1 MIAQINKTKPK
12 KIEKSIIDKI
22 ILLIGYILLALFV
35 VAIIVP
41 LVYVV
46 IASFMDP
53 NVLNNQGI
61 SFHSSDWSLEAY
73 QRVLEDNMIWRG
85 FLNSFFYSVAATIIS
100 VFITLLAAY
109 PMSKKE
115 LVGRKFFNLL
125 FVITMFFGGGLIPTF
140 ILMNQLRL
148 VNTVW
153 AILLPGAFNVWNM
166 ILART
171 YYQSVS
177 KELWEAAQIDGA
189 NEIQYFFKILIPL
202 CKPIIA
208 VLALWGFVGMW
219 NSYFDA
225 MIYLNDANLQ
235 PLQLVLRS
243 ILVQNT
249 PQSGMI
255 ADIQSTA
262 EMAKMAEL
270 LKYSTIVVSSIPLLI
285 MYPFFQKYFDK
296 GVMVGSI
303 KG

>member
-1 MIAQINKTKPK
+1 MQTSIKVKRSKT
-12 KIEKSIIDKI
+12 DRV
-22 ILLIGYILLALFV
+22 ILGISYVLLGLFV
-35 VAIIVP
+35 LSIVVP

-46 IASFMDP
+46 LASFMDP
-53 NVLNNQGI
+53 TVLNNQGL
-61 SFHSSDWSLEAY
+61 SFDVKDWTLNAY
-73 QRVLEDNMIWRG
+73 TRVLKNGMIWRG
-85 FLNSFFYSVAATIIS
+85 FLNSFLYSAAFAVIS
-100 VFITLLAAY
+100 VFVTILAAY

-115 LVGRKFFNLL
+115 LVGRNFFNVIFL
-125 FVITMFFGGGLIPTF
+125 ITMFFSGGLIPTF
-140 ILMNQLRL
+140 ILINQLHM

-153 AILLPGAFNVWNM
+153 AILIPGAFNVWNM

-171 YYQSVS
+171 YYLSIP
-177 KELWEAAQIDGA
+177 KELREASALDGA
-189 NEIQYFFKILIPL
+189 NEIQHFFQIMLPV

-208 VLALWGFVGMW
+208 VLLLYQFVGMW

-249 PQSGMI
+249 PQPGMI

-262 EMAKMAEL
+262 EMAKVAEQ
-270 LKYSTIVVSSIPLLI
+270 LKYATIVVSSLPLFA

-296 GVMVGSI
+296 GVMVGSV

>member
-1 MIAQINKTKPK
+1 MQTSIKVKRSKTDRVSLG
-12 KIEKSIIDKI
+12 ISYV
-22 ILLIGYILLALFV
+22 LLGLFV
-35 VAIIVP
+35 LSIVVP

-46 IASFMDP
+46 LASFMDP
-53 NVLNNQGI
+53 TVLNNQGL
-61 SFHSSDWSLEAY
+61 SFDVKDWTLNAY
-73 QRVLEDNMIWRG
+73 TRVLKNGMIWRG
-85 FLNSFFYSVAATIIS
+85 FLNSFLYSAAFAVIS
-100 VFITLLAAY
+100 VFVTILAAY

-115 LVGRKFFNLL
+115 LVGRNFFNVIFL
-125 FVITMFFGGGLIPTF
+125 ITMFFSGGLIPTF
-140 ILMNQLRL
+140 ILINQLHM

-153 AILLPGAFNVWNM
+153 AILIPGAFNVWNM

-171 YYQSVS
+171 YYQSIP
-177 KELWEAAQIDGA
+177 KELREASALDGA
-189 NEIQYFFKILIPL
+189 NEIQHFFQIMLPV

-208 VLALWGFVGMW
+208 VLLLYQFVGMW

-249 PQSGMI
+249 PQPGMI

-262 EMAKMAEL
+262 EMAKVAEQ
-270 LKYSTIVVSSIPLLI
+270 LKYATIVVSSLPLFA

-296 GVMVGSI
+296 GVMVGSV

>member
-1 MIAQINKTKPK
+1 MQTSIKVKRSKT
-12 KIEKSIIDKI
+12 DRV
-22 ILLIGYILLALFV
+22 ILGISYVLLGLFV
-35 VAIIVP
+35 LSIVVP

-46 IASFMDP
+46 LASFMDP
-53 NVLNNQGI
+53 TVLNNQGL
-61 SFHSSDWSLEAY
+61 SFDVKDWTLNAY
-73 QRVLEDNMIWRG
+73 TRVLKNSMIWRG
-85 FLNSFFYSVAATIIS
+85 FLNSFLYSAAFAVIS
-100 VFITLLAAY
+100 VFVTILAAY

-115 LVGRKFFNLL
+115 LVGRNFFNVIFL
-125 FVITMFFGGGLIPTF
+125 ITMFFSGGLIPTF
-140 ILMNQLRL
+140 ILINQLHM

-153 AILLPGAFNVWNM
+153 AILIPGAFNVWNM

-171 YYQSVS
+171 YYQSIP
-177 KELWEAAQIDGA
+177 KELREASALDGA
-189 NEIQYFFKILIPL
+189 NEIQHFFQIMLPV

-208 VLALWGFVGMW
+208 VLLLYQFVGMW

-249 PQSGMI
+249 PQPGMI

-262 EMAKMAEL
+262 EMAKVAEQ
-270 LKYSTIVVSSIPLLI
+270 LKYATIVVSSLPLFA

-296 GVMVGSI
+296 GVMVGSV